1 MINGTKN
8 IKTLLACI
16 LAMAIILGQG
26 GISYLSQKLEVE
38 NTVKGRIQ
46 EALSKIIDN
55 HKYVINV
62 DVELEI
68 VDEVEEQITM
78 LSPRKQAVK
87 KKSLTP
93 AQETAQALLEMQE
106 EILQEA
112 EAEDNLYSIGLPIPG
127 FEVDIT
133 EKKSTKP
140 TRPKTKPIVPETM
153 RPVDD
158 SFEADDSGLSE
169 PSVDK
174 VLRSKRPARAEVKK
188 MELSLILQEG
198 AAPELIENIRQLT
211 MAASKFDRSRGDKL
225 TIMTASFKERRDK
238 RSAEQIMLKNIAEK
252 IDILEQKRISEGE
265 DWKTQIES
273 YRSEESKRREE
284 DREFFNEQL
293 QQMQDQAKLQAYEQ
307 EKRELMLRDSMKMDK
322 LNTEITA
329 LKEMLT
335 VSSTTD
341 SVKKSKQKGSLDS
354 ARFALLDN
362 ELQGL
367 RQMLL
372 RSMLQD
378 SVDAQ
383 QKAQI
388 EIQKELEAREK
399 EKAKRDSLLAEKI
412 AALDIVQN
420 EMDALQSEMEGG
432 VDSSLLLWGLAALV
446 FILLAA
452 VIFMLLRNKQGPVPP
467 MPPYMYAPPPRGRP
481 RRRPQSKKKKKKAAP
496 KNDSGNKKDDKVE
509 TLGKS
514 NNESTSVQSNGSAG
528 SSKPGGE
535 ELPVTPSVPVS
546 EDPNVVRS
554 EIDDIRKS
562 VVSMSVGQPERTT
575 TIVKE
580 WLEQP
585 APVGGDAPVE
595 DGSGESEEAD
605 SETTEE
611 AKEE

>member
-8 IKTLLACI
+8 IKILLTCI
-16 LAMAIILGQG
+16 ALFMAIVLGQG

-46 EALSKIIDN
+46 EALSKIIDS

-78 LSPRKQAVK
+78 LSPRTTPTKR
-87 KKSLTP
+87 KSLSP
-93 AQETAQALLEMQE
+93 AQETAQTLLEMQE

-112 EAEDNLYSIGLPIPG
+112 EAEDKLYSIGLPIPG
-127 FEVDIT
+127 FEVDVS
-133 EKKSTKP
+133 EKKPSKP
-140 TRPKTKPIVPETM
+140 RRPKSKPIAPETM
-153 RPVDD
+153 RPMDN
-158 SFEADDSGLSE
+158 SFEEENTGSLE
-169 PSVDK
+169 PAVDK

-211 MAASKFDRSRGDKL
+211 MAASKFNRSRGDKL

-284 DREFFNEQL
+284 DRDFFNEQL
-293 QQMQDQAKLQAYEQ
+293 QQMQDQAKIQAYEQ
-307 EKRELMLRDSMKMDK
+307 EKKELMLRDSMKMDK

-335 VSSTTD
+335 VSNTTD
-341 SVKKSKQKGSLDS
+341 SVKKEKQKGSLDS
-354 ARFALLDN
+354 SRFALLDN

-383 QKAQI
+383 QQAQM
-388 EIQKELEAREK
+388 EIQKELESREK

-432 VDSSLLLWGLAALV
+432 MDSSIILWGIGALVVLLLAV
-446 FILLAA
+446 
-452 VIFMLLRNKQGPVPP
+452 VIFMLLRNKQGPPP
-467 MPPYMYAPPPRGRP
+467 MPPYMYGPPPRGRP
-481 RRRPQSKKKKKKAAP
+481 RRKPRPKKKKKKSVS
-496 KNDSGNKKDDKVE
+496 KNDNDNQTEQSEEPAGKKVENNQANGGNGSGNPVD
-509 TLGKS
+509 
-514 NNESTSVQSNGSAG
+514 
-528 SSKPGGE
+528 E
-535 ELPVTPSVPVS
+535 EIQVSPPVPVS

-562 VVSMSVGQPERTT
+562 VVSMSVGQPDRTT

-585 APVGGDAPVE
+585 SPSGAEPVAEGG
-595 DGSGESEEAD
+595 GEEAEAEAD
-605 SETTEE
+605 AEE